1 MQQIGR
7 FEILEE
13 LGRGS
18 MGAVYKARDPR
29 IDRIVAIKIILTA
42 ALDPADMEQY
52 RLRFQREAQAA
63 GRMSHA
69 GIVAIHDIAEDESGQ
84 PYLVM
89 EFVEGTPL
97 DKLMAPG
104 KERLPPAKTLDIAM
118 QVARALDYAHRRGV
132 IHRDIKP
139 ANIMVT
145 PEGVAK
151 IADFGIA
158 KLAGTQLTQVGQLVG
173 TPAFMSPEQF
183 SGAAVDGRSD
193 LFSLGAVLYWMCTG
207 ERPFAGD
214 SMTSISFKIVYGAHI
229 PARQLQATLP
239 GDLDTVIGRALAK
252 SPADR
257 YQSCGELAADL
268 EAVQAGRAVVATPG
282 PAAPVDATV
291 VTAPPTAPPPP
302 APAQPTLSTQL
313 VTHAEIGRAS
323 CRERV

>member
-42 ALDPADMEQY
+42 VLDPADLDQY

-69 GIVAIHDIAEDESGQ
+69 GIVAIYDIAEDESGQ

-97 DKLMAPG
+97 NKLIAPG
-104 KERLPPAKTLDIAM
+104 KERLPLAKTLDLAA

-132 IHRDIKP
+132 VHRDIKP

-158 KLAGTQLTQVGQLVG
+158 KLAGTQLTQAGQLVG

-183 SGAAVDGRSD
+183 SGAEVDGRSD
-193 LFSLGAVLYWMCTG
+193 L
-207 ERPFAGD
+207 
-214 SMTSISFKIVYGAHI
+214 
-229 PARQLQATLP
+229 
-239 GDLDTVIGRALAK
+239 
-252 SPADR
+252 
-257 YQSCGELAADL
+257 
-268 EAVQAGRAVVATPG
+268 
-282 PAAPVDATV
+282 
-291 VTAPPTAPPPP
+291 
-302 APAQPTLSTQL
+302 
-313 VTHAEIGRAS
+313 
-323 CRERV
+323 